1 MRSGISCQDND
12 QDNVQDVN
20 DAWLAPREAALLLG
34 LPVEAA
40 RKRAERGTI
49 RARNVDKGWRV
60 ALLAEMD
67 TRLGSDLDAPHVS

>member
-1 MRSGISCQDND
+1 MWSCISSQDND
-12 QDNVQDVN
+12 QDSVQDVN
-20 DAWLAPREAALLLG
+20 EAWLAPREAAPLLG
-34 LPVEAA
+34 LSVEAA

-49 RARNVDKGWRV
+49 RARNVDKGWLV